1 MSLWFVFFAVVVAA
15 DRAVFNNTVVVFAA
29 FVNDTMNMITVFD
42 YIAISFHCC
51 YFCYC
56 CLS

>member
-1 MSLWFVFFAVVVAA
+1 MVCVLAVVVVA
-15 DRAVFNNTVVVFAA
+15 DRVVFNNTVVVFAA
-29 FVNDTMNMITVFD
+29 FVNDTMNIIIVLD